1 MTADQTYLDFTA
13 SFTDVLS
20 PTPFG
25 VFDADTQFSTDAD
38 GMIRFVNSKL
48 GGSILQVE
56 LTNRDV
62 YSCMEQAALEYSGII
77 NSYQARSTLA
87 DIIGSETGSLDTHEN
102 KLARM
107 NLALAKRRADAFSS
121 EAGVGGTRHMHSA
134 SIDLIA
140 GQQNYDLN
148 VLLSASGDVSV
159 GQRAEIK
166 EIFYFSPTAT
176 YRFFDTTSAINYL
189 HNQFSFESF
198 TPETVFYL
206 LPIWEDVLRATQLKQ
221 SHNIRRSHWSYGL
234 VDNVLKIYPVP
245 TMDTRLHFT
254 FFLNGADEGPFDDAD
269 DPLTNGVS
277 NLSNVPFGNIVYS
290 KLNSLSHQWV
300 RRFALACAQETLG
313 QVRSKVQSVPI
324 PNGEL
329 NLNGNDLIMQAR
341 EDMMNLREELKA
353 LLEATTYQALAT
365 QQAEEA
371 ENLKRQLL
379 GVPMGIYVGVLCLF
393 FLNLPYMGV

>member
-1 MTADQTYLDFTA
+1 MSVDQTYLDLTA
-13 SFTDVLS
+13 SFSDVLS
-20 PTPFG
+20 PTPFAMYDTDPQF
-25 VFDADTQFSTDAD
+25 VVDAN
-38 GMIRFVNSKL
+38 GMVRLANTKL
-48 GGSILQVE
+48 GGNILQVE
-56 LTNRDV
+56 LVNRDI
-62 YSCMEQAALEYSGII
+62 YACLEQSALEYSGIV
-77 NSYQARSTLA
+77 NSYQAKSVLA
-87 DIIGSETGSLDTHEN
+87 DIIGSETGSLDSKEN

-107 NLALAKRRADAFSS
+107 NLALAKRKAAAYSS
-121 EAGVGGTRHMHSA
+121 EAGVGGTRHLYSA
-134 SIDLIA
+134 SIDLNV
-140 GQQNYDLN
+140 GQQIYDLN
-148 VLLSASGDVSV
+148 VLLSASGDVLA

-254 FFLNGADEGPFDDAD
+254 FFMNGSGNGPYDDTD

-277 NLSNVPFGNIVYS
+277 NLSNVPFGNITYS
-290 KLNSLSHQWV
+290 KLNSISHQWI
-300 RRFALACAQETLG
+300 RRFAMACAKETLG
-313 QVRSKVQSVPI
+313 QVRSKIQSVPI

-329 NLNGNDLIMQAR
+329 MLNGTDLIMQAR
-341 EDMMNLREELKA
+341 EDMNALREELKA
-353 LLEATTYQALAT
+353 LLESMTYQAMA
-365 QQAEEA
+365 QQQSEEA
-371 ENLKRQLL
+371 ENLKRQLSMC
-379 GVPMGIYVGVLCLF
+379 PMGIWVG
-393 FLNLPYMGV
+393 